1 MLSYVVRWRVNKS
14 DYLSTPTLRDHWG
27 IVHTSCTCHKQKT
40 YISRRNVAVRWMF
53 YTDPRYELS
62 IKKVW
67 QVSLPKVTMHDFY
80 TL

>member
-1 MLSYVVRWRVNKS
+1 
-14 DYLSTPTLRDHWG
+14 
-27 IVHTSCTCHKQKT
+27 
-40 YISRRNVAVRWMF
+40 MF

-80 TL
+80 TLLHDRNKYTCDVWYNSCFAYACIILNHKKMMS